1 MNKMSIHPEK
11 VQDGLAQ
18 LVLTLLETI
27 RQLMEK
33 QATRRIREGSLT
45 DEEIE
50 QLGLTFMRLRT
61 KIREVATVFNIQ
73 EKDLGLNLGPLGEV
87 VDPQERINNVTL
99 VDLLDKVIEKGVVVF
114 GDLGISVA
122 DVELITIQLRLIVS
136 SVKRNLKTEAEKRTV
151 TTRRTRKRALTHI
164 EPRIIEP
171 EQTIVTLPP
180 PKVT

>member
-1 MNKMSIHPEK
+1 MNKISINPEK

-18 LVLTLLETI
+18 LVLTLLETL

-73 EKDLGLNLGPLGEV
+73 EKDLGLNLGPFGEL

-122 DVELITIQLRLIVS
+122 DVELISIQLRLIVS
-136 SVKRNLKTEAEKRTV
+136 SVKRNLKTEAEEKRTNIA
-151 TTRRTRKRALTHI
+151 RRTARRALNYI
-164 EPRIIEP
+164 EPEIIAP
-171 EQTIVTLPP
+171 EQTIVTIP
-180 PKVT
+180 PKR